1 MHATDPNLPD
11 ETMANQ
17 AREAARLLRN
27 MGRGQEVQLHPE
39 GSDHGVPLPSG
50 VIDLLL
56 RILGHMANGDAV
68 TVVPVQAELTTQQ
81 AADLLNVS
89 RPHLV
94 KLLDKGVIPSRKV
107 GTHRR
112 VLLTD
117 VLARRRQE
125 REERKAILDE
135 LTRETR
141 DMELDYQDR

>member
-11 ETMANQ
+11 DITVNE
-17 AREAARLLRN
+17 AREVARLLRDL
-27 MGRGQEVQLHPE
+27 GRGQEVQLHPE

-50 VIDLLL
+50 VIDLLI

-81 AADLLNVS
+81 AADLLNMS

-94 KLLDKGVIPSRKV
+94 KLLDQGIIPSRKV

-112 VLLTD
+112 VLLAD
-117 VLARRRQE
+117 VLAQRRRD

-135 LTRETR
+135 LTREAR

>member
-11 ETMANQ
+11 DITVNE
-17 AREAARLLRN
+17 AREAARLLRDL
-27 MGRGQEVQLHPE
+27 GRGQEVQLHPE

-50 VIDLLL
+50 VIDLLI

-81 AADLLNVS
+81 AADLLNMS

-94 KLLDKGVIPSRKV
+94 KLLDQGIIPSRKV

-112 VLLTD
+112 VLLAD
-117 VLARRRQE
+117 VLAQRRRD

-135 LTRETR
+135 LTREAR

>member
-11 ETMANQ
+11 EITVNE
-17 AREAARLLRN
+17 AREAARLLRDL
-27 MGRGQEVQLHPE
+27 GHGQEVQLHPE

-50 VIDLLL
+50 VIDLLI

-81 AADLLNVS
+81 AADLLNMS

-94 KLLDKGVIPSRKV
+94 KLLDQGIIPSRKV

-112 VLLTD
+112 FLLAD
-117 VLARRRQE
+117 VLAQRRRD

-135 LTRETR
+135 LTREAR